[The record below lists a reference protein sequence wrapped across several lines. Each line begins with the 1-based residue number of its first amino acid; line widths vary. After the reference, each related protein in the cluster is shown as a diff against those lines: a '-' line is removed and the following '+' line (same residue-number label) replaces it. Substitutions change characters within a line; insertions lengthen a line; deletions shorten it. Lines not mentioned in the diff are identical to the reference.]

1 MTCIPR
7 IAAYSCV
14 KEDGVATILLYR
26 LAWLLFSV
34 GHKLTS
40 EPHRIEYGAGRL
52 AKAIWE
58 ATR

>member
-1 MTCIPR
+1 M
-7 IAAYSCV
+7 AA
-14 KEDGVATILLYR
+14 TLLYR

-34 GHKLTS
+34 GHKLAS

-52 AKAIWE
+52 AKVIWE